1 MISITGLKNCFARLK
16 GPSYAVADNGG
27 LVGRM
32 VYNSAKECADR
43 CTLMEECQAFDW
55 YGPGDKQFRACYLY
69 KSGRLSGYLD
79 DGRIRYAS
87 ICPKAGKYH
96 ITFE

>member
-1 MISITGLKNCFARLK
+1 M
-16 GPSYAVADNGG
+16 
-27 LVGRM
+27 GRM

-87 ICPKAGKYH
+87 ICPKDGMYH
-96 ITFE
+96 MTL